1 MSVLNQL
8 VEALRDGSIRVVDLT
23 QPLGPDTPVIGL
35 PDIFGQSPGL
45 TMDVISRYDDAGPA
59 WYWNTLNL
67 GEHTGT
73 HFDAPV
79 HWVTGETA
87 KIAEAEAKRY
97 ISEAEEQKR
106 KSEAAKAARRA
117 GRHRQNLTGLK
128 AAYSA
133 SQGQDENAHLD
144 TAEDEASDG

>member
-1 MSVLNQL
+1 MSR
-8 VEALRDGSIRVVDLT
+8 AHRIRIYRSEE
-23 QPLGPDTPVIGL
+23 PC
-35 PDIFGQSPGL
+35 
-45 TMDVISRYDDAGPA
+45 PA
-59 WYWNTLNL
+59 ERSYAACILAPHRKPTEYRGNRPTK
-67 GEHTGT
+67 
-73 HFDAPV
+73 HFYIYLPV